1 MLDTTFTWGSLAPA
15 VAEIYL
21 VAAICVI
28 LLVEVFAGEKHPR
41 VIPTLTLLALAI
53 GAALTVRF
61 GHVRTHVLLFDATYV
76 ADELAYVHK
85 LAANLI
91 VAVVLLYSRT

>member
-28 LLVEVFAGEKHPR
+28 LLVEVFAAGACDAHDADHRGDADRDAERRKDYAQGTGTQSGGADPR
-41 VIPTLTLLALAI
+41 
-53 GAALTVRF
+53 
-61 GHVRTHVLLFDATYV
+61 HVAGQ
-76 ADELAYVHK
+76 
-85 LAANLI
+85 
-91 VAVVLLYSRT
+91 